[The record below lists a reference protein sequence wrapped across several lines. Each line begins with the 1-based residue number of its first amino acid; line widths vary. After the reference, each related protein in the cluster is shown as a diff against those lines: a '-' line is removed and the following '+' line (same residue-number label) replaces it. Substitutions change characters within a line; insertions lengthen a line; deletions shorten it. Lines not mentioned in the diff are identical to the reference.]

1 MPLTQQALDAAARRF
16 WQCVLQRRWPFVFAE
31 SCTGGLLAAT
41 MTRIPGV
48 SQLFCGSAVVYQV
61 ETKAHWLGIPAR
73 LLRRPGPVSHQVA
86 QAMVRGLLERTP
98 QAVLAVSTTGHLG
111 PQAPAE
117 LDGVLYVGLGMRRPG
132 RKRPRVIS
140 HHVELERP
148 APGTSPRQLRLRRQR
163 QAVLCALQ
171 LATSVLEATPPAG
184 S

>member
-1 MPLTQQALDAAARRF
+1 MRFTQATLDMAAQKL
-16 WQCVLQRRWPFVFAE
+16 WQHLLQHRWPFVFAE

-61 ETKAHWLGIPAR
+61 ETKQHWLGVSAR
-73 LLRRPGPVSHQVA
+73 LLRRVGPVSHEVA
-86 QAMVRGLLERTP
+86 QAMVRGLLKHTP

-117 LDGVLYVGLGMRRPG
+117 LDGVLYVGLALRRPG
-132 RKRPRVIS
+132 RKRPRVTS
-140 HHVELERP
+140 HRVQLMRP
-148 APGTSPRQLRLRRQR
+148 VPGTSPRQLRLRRQR
-163 QAVLCALQ
+163 QAVLEALQ
-171 LATSVLEATPPAG
+171 LAISALEELPRAG